1 MKGYIGCDEI
11 LAPGSVII
19 TGHSLELKVVV
30 VRAVTEAEAR
40 EAWAQQGTGEI
51 EVQPDERFYEV
62 EVTPAPIGSLN

>member
-30 VRAVTEAEAR
+30 VREVTEAEAR
-40 EAWAQQGTGEI
+40 ESYAQTGMPFEP
-51 EVQPDERFYEV
+51 VPGERFYEV
-62 EVTPAPIGSLN
+62 EATPAPVGSVN